1 MSSKVMKYAVA
12 NDSLR
17 ELYEAAKKLRQVKPT
32 VITFIKLYEIDPTWI
47 PFVVAKRVNQIV
59 THHQQE
65 ALRCTP

>member
-1 MSSKVMKYAVA
+1 VMKYAVA

-32 VITFIKLYEIDPTWI
+32 VRTFIELYEIDPTWI
-47 PFVVAKRVNQIV
+47 PFVYAKRVNQIV